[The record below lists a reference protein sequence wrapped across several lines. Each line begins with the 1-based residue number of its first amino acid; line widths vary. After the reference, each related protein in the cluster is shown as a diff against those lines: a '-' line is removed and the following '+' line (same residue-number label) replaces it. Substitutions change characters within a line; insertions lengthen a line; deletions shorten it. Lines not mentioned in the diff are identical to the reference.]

1 MARFVALTTV
11 FLCSCSTAPYELGS
25 NANAVLRGVAGN
37 STCATSEPYSGTL
50 AVLDLAQP
58 VTFGS
63 IRNARRVELIMP
75 EPYHVEFG
83 RYDGKMVQATCELT
97 ESGLCGSPQLACA
110 VVDLRLEP

>member
-1 MARFVALTTV
+1 MARFIALTAV

-25 NANAVLRGVAGN
+25 NPNAVLRGVVVN
-37 STCATSEPYSGTL
+37 STCETAEPYSGSL

-63 IRNARRVELIMP
+63 ISNARRVELIMP
-75 EPYHVEFG
+75 ERYQVEFG